1 VNIPRASF
9 PAIQTSSY
17 HSGPFLLGRNTG
29 SMALEPEPRAPSK
42 KQAKRKRRLIVRND
56 QKRDPKKDK
65 LKSKHMKSQIQSD
78 ELKNFTAELT
88 EQ

>member
-1 VNIPRASF
+1 
-9 PAIQTSSY
+9 
-17 HSGPFLLGRNTG
+17 
-29 SMALEPEPRAPSK
+29 MALEPEPRAPSK